1 MSEETE
7 NKNLSLS
14 EQQELE
20 NRESVERQRKS
31 REEGRN
37 RRAARKA
44 EREELANAES
54 ISQRREIKE
63 RFNKIQGAIE
73 EGAIFDVNTN
83 TVSTNQ
89 SSLNYTIDDDGI
101 DTIDVG
107 DLLVGLAEET
117 LDVVNSDNTAGQR
130 VFLIKAV

>member
-1 MSEETE
+1 MSEETK

-14 EQQELE
+14 EQQDLE

-63 RFNKIQGAIE
+63 RFDKIQGAIE

-83 TVSTNQ
+83 RVSTNQ
-89 SSLNYTIDDDGI
+89 SSLNYTIYDDGI
-101 DTIDVG
+101 DTIDGG
-107 DLLVGLAEET
+107 DLLGGYVKTAVT
-117 LDVVNSDNTAGQR
+117 LCQNGSPVTGSILFQPD
-130 VFLIKAV
+130 

>member
-1 MSEETE
+1 MSEETK

-14 EQQELE
+14 EQQDLE

-63 RFNKIQGAIE
+63 RFDKIQGAIE

-83 TVSTNQ
+83 RVSTNQ
-89 SSLNYTIDDDGI
+89 SSLNYTIYDDGI
-101 DTIDVG
+101 DTIDGG
-107 DLLVGLAEET
+107 DLLGGYVKTAVT
-117 LDVVNSDNTAGQR
+117 LCQNGSPVNGYIL
-130 VFLIKAV
+130 FK